1 MAISYSDFLTQI
13 RNYTE
18 VGSTVLS
25 DTLLDQFITNIE
37 LDISLK
43 VDYDDL
49 RKYADSAFVANNKYL
64 NIPSDLLVARALFV
78 ATTGSLATGTVQ
90 YIEKRDQT
98 FLREFNTTNA
108 TGVPKYFGNWDDFTI
123 IVAPTPDSNY
133 PVQLEY
139 IKQPPHFTA
148 TNNTYL
154 SEYQQQMLLYGVLT
168 ECFSY
173 LKGPQDMYNLYKS
186 KYDEA
191 VQAFAI
197 QQMGRRRRGEYDQG
211 VPRIKVESPS
221 P

>member
-18 VGSTVLS
+18 VGSTVLT
-25 DTLLDQFITNIE
+25 DALLDQFISNVE
-37 LDISLK
+37 LDIAGK

-49 RKYADSAFVANNKYL
+49 RKYATANFVTGQRYL
-64 NIPSDLLVARALFV
+64 NRPGDEIIIRSIQVIESNGNRSFLEARETSFISEFNND
-78 ATTGSLATGTVQ
+78 GSLGLPKFYANWN
-90 YIEKRDQT
+90 ENT
-98 FLREFNTTNA
+98 FL
-108 TGVPKYFGNWDDFTI
+108 
-123 IVAPTPDSNY
+123 VAPTPDQAY
-133 PVQLEY
+133 EVQLNY
-139 IKQPPHFTA
+139 IIYPPHFTA

-154 SEYQQQMLLYGVLT
+154 PQYQQQMLLYGVLT

-197 QQMGRRRRGEYDQG
+197 QQMGRRRRGEYDQWC
-211 VPRIKVESPS
+211 SS
-221 P
+221 Y

>member
-25 DTLLDQFITNIE
+25 DALLDQFISNVE
-37 LDISLK
+37 LDIAGK

-49 RKYADSAFVANNKYL
+49 RKYATANFVTGQRYL
-64 NIPSDLLVARALFV
+64 NRPGDEIIIRSIQVIESNGNRSFLEARETSFISEFNND
-78 ATTGSLATGTVQ
+78 GSLGLPKFYANWN
-90 YIEKRDQT
+90 ENT
-98 FLREFNTTNA
+98 FL
-108 TGVPKYFGNWDDFTI
+108 
-123 IVAPTPDSNY
+123 VAPTPDQAY
-133 PVQLEY
+133 EVQLNY
-139 IKQPPHFTA
+139 IIYPPHFTA

-154 SEYQQQMLLYGVLT
+154 PQYQQQMLLYGVLT

>member
-18 VGSTVLS
+18 VSSTVLS
-25 DTLLDQFITNIE
+25 NTLLDQFITNIE

-123 IVAPTPDSNY
+123 IVAPTPASNY

-197 QQMGRRRRGEYDQG
+197 QQMGRRRRGEYDNG

>member
-18 VGSTVLS
+18 VSSTVLS
-25 DTLLDQFITNIE
+25 NTLLDQFITNIE

-123 IVAPTPDSNY
+123 IVAPTPASNY

-139 IKQPPHFTA
+139 IKQPPHFTS

-197 QQMGRRRRGEYDQG
+197 QQMGRRRRGEYDNG

>member
-25 DTLLDQFITNIE
+25 DALLDQFISNVE
-37 LDISLK
+37 LDIAGK

-49 RKYADSAFVANNKYL
+49 RKYATANFVTGQRYL
-64 NIPSDLLVARALFV
+64 NRPGDEIIIRSIQVIESNGNRSFLEARETSFISEFNND
-78 ATTGSLATGTVQ
+78 GSLGLPKFYANWN
-90 YIEKRDQT
+90 ENT
-98 FLREFNTTNA
+98 FL
-108 TGVPKYFGNWDDFTI
+108 
-123 IVAPTPDSNY
+123 VAPTPDQAY
-133 PVQLEY
+133 EVQLNY
-139 IKQPPHFTA
+139 IIYPPHFTA

-154 SEYQQQMLLYGVLT
+154 PQYQQQMLLYGVLT

-197 QQMGRRRRGEYDQG
+197 QQMGRRRRGEYDNG

>member
-25 DTLLDQFITNIE
+25 DALLDQFISNVE
-37 LDISLK
+37 LDIAGK

-49 RKYADSAFVANNKYL
+49 RKYATANFVTGQRYL
-64 NIPSDLLVARALFV
+64 NRPGDEIIIRSIQVIESNGNRSFLEARETSFLSEFNND
-78 ATTGSLATGTVQ
+78 GSLGLPKFYANWN
-90 YIEKRDQT
+90 ENT
-98 FLREFNTTNA
+98 F
-108 TGVPKYFGNWDDFTI
+108 
-123 IVAPTPDSNY
+123 IVAPTPDQAY
-133 PVQLEY
+133 EVQLNY
-139 IKQPPHFTA
+139 IIYPPHFTA

-154 SEYQQQMLLYGVLT
+154 PQYQQQMLLYGVLT

-197 QQMGRRRRGEYDQG
+197 QQMGRRRRGEYDNG

>member
-25 DTLLDQFITNIE
+25 DALLDQFISNVE
-37 LDISLK
+37 LDIAGK

-49 RKYADSAFVANNKYL
+49 RKYATSNFIAGQRYL
-64 NIPSDLLVARALFV
+64 NRPGDEIIIRSIQVIESNGNRSFLEARETSFISEFNND
-78 ATTGSLATGTVQ
+78 GSLGLPKFYANWN
-90 YIEKRDQT
+90 ENT
-98 FLREFNTTNA
+98 FL
-108 TGVPKYFGNWDDFTI
+108 
-123 IVAPTPDSNY
+123 VAPTPDQAY
-133 PVQLEY
+133 EVQLNY
-139 IKQPPHFTA
+139 IIYPPHFTA

-154 SEYQQQMLLYGVLT
+154 PQYQQQMLLYGVLT

-197 QQMGRRRRGEYDQG
+197 QQMGRRRRGEYDQWC
-211 VPRIKVESPS
+211 SS
-221 P
+221 Y

>member
-1 MAISYSDFLTQI
+1 MAISYSNFLTQV

-18 VGSTVLS
+18 VDSTVLT
-25 DTLLDQFITNIE
+25 DILLDQFISNIE
-37 LDISLK
+37 LDIAGK

-78 ATTGSLATGTVQ
+78 ATSGTLATGTVS
-90 YIEKRDQT
+90 YLEKRDQT
-98 FLREFNTTNA
+98 FLREFNSTNA
-108 TGVPKYFGNWDDFTI
+108 TGVPKYFGNWDDFTV

-154 SEYQQQMLLYGVLT
+154 PEYQQQTLLYGVLT

-197 QQMGRRRRGEYDQG
+197 QQMGRRRRGEYDNG

>member
-18 VGSTVLS
+18 VGSTVLT
-25 DTLLDQFITNIE
+25 DALLDQFISNVE
-37 LDISLK
+37 LDIAGQ

-49 RKYADSAFVANNKYL
+49 RKYATANFVTGQRYL
-64 NIPSDLLVARALFV
+64 NRPGDEIIIRSIQVIESNGNRSFLEARETSFISEFNND
-78 ATTGSLATGTVQ
+78 GSLGLPKFYANWN
-90 YIEKRDQT
+90 ENT
-98 FLREFNTTNA
+98 FL
-108 TGVPKYFGNWDDFTI
+108 
-123 IVAPTPDSNY
+123 VAPTPDQAY
-133 PVQLEY
+133 EVQLNY
-139 IKQPPHFTA
+139 IIYPPHFTA

-154 SEYQQQMLLYGVLT
+154 PQYQQQMLLYGVLT